1 MPAESSLT
9 TELAALAEAS
19 SAALSRLRAG
29 DESALVGM
37 LETRE
42 RLLEALE
49 AATVE
54 ERDPALL
61 DAASRAVALDG
72 EIVAALEEQRSAVA
86 QQLEKLVSHRHS
98 LAGYSG
104 HRETGGA
111 FVERLT

>member
-1 MPAESSLT
+1 VPAEPSLT
-9 TELAALAEAS
+9 AELAALAEAS
-19 SAALSRLRAG
+19 SDALSRLRAG

-42 RLLEALE
+42 RLLQALE

-54 ERDPALL
+54 DHDPALL

-72 EIVAALEEQRSAVA
+72 QIVAALEEQRSAVA
-86 QQLEKLVSHRHS
+86 QQLEKLVSHRQS
-98 LAGYSG
+98 LAGYG
-104 HRETGGA
+104 AHRDSGGA

>member
-1 MPAESSLT
+1 VPAEASLT
-9 TELAALAEAS
+9 AELAALADAS
-19 SAALSRLRAG
+19 SAALTQLRAG

-42 RLLEALE
+42 RLLQALE

-54 ERDPALL
+54 EHDPALL
-61 DAASRAVALDG
+61 DAANRAVALDG
-72 EIVAALEEQRSAVA
+72 QIVAALEEQRSAVA
-86 QQLEKLVSHRHS
+86 QQLEKLASHRHS

-104 HRETGGA
+104 HRESGGA